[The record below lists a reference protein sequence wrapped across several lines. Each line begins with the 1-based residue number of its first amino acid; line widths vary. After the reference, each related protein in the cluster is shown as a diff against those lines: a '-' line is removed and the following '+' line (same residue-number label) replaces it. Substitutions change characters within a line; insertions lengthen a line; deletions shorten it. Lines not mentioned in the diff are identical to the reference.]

1 MSHGR
6 PSVEALLAAVRMH
19 LEDSVQPQLNGAL
32 AYQNRVAIGLVRM
45 LERDRVATEA
55 AESDERASL
64 ARLLGMQGP
73 LDALNAELCRR
84 IRARELGSGDE
95 PLLEHLDRVAL
106 AAVATDNPSYSAL
119 QRLSAPPR

>member
-19 LEDSVQPQLNGAL
+19 LEDNVQPQLSGAL
-32 AYQNRVAIGLVRM
+32 AYQNRVAVGLVRM
-45 LERDRVATEA
+45 LERDHAGTAA
-55 AESDERASL
+55 AEAEEHASL
-64 ARLLGMQGP
+64 ARLLGMQGT

-95 PLLEHLDRVAL
+95 ALLEHLERVAV

-119 QRLSAPPR
+119 QRHAARRR

>member
-1 MSHGR
+1 VSHGR

-19 LEDSVQPQLNGAL
+19 LEDSVQPQLSGAL

-45 LERDRVATEA
+45 LERDRASTEA
-55 AESDERASL
+55 AETDERASL
-64 ARLLGMQGP
+64 ARLLGMQGT

-84 IRARELGSGDE
+84 IRARELASGDE
-95 PLLEHLDRVAL
+95 LLLEHLDRVAL

-119 QRLSAPPR
+119 QRLSAPAR